1 MDDIEGFR
9 TSVEEVNADTVETAR
24 GTEAACEAVSE
35 LLWPHAKTLMG
46 KELNQ
51 VFS

>member
-1 MDDIEGFR
+1 MDSVVR
-9 TSVEEVNADTVETAR
+9 TSVEEVTADAVETAR
-24 GTEAACEAVSE
+24 ETEAAREDVSE